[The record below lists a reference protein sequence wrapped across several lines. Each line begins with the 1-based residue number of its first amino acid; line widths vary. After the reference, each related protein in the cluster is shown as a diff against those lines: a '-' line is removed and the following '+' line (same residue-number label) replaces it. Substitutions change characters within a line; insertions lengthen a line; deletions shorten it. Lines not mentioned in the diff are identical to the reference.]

1 MATQCWRHSVVLQT
15 IWHLKSW
22 RQLAWV
28 PTRKQLIAGVWEWY
42 SLYGEYSWL
51 KIYWFLFDR
60 LCCRNIDAIRCRLY
74 VTRHH
79 QISYKKIW
87 FLAPCC
93 CLRLLNMLSYIC
105 QHLLLLHFYFDHM
118 KAHAVCAQKEHWIC
132 FAVFLVIRHSAM
144 IEMTNLWMSRFSRVT
159 ISTTWKN
166 HSGKQSQT
174 MVSNNRMVSRL
185 MMRVWLMSLVFM
197 LVMATQGEAS
207 LV

>member
-1 MATQCWRHSVVLQT
+1 MLKTFCGTPNYLAPEILKTAGMGAYTKAIDCWSLGVILFIWWIQLTENLLISFWQALLQEYRRHTLQT
-15 IWHLKSW
+15 VCDSSPPN
-22 RQLAWV
+22 QL
-28 PTRKQLIAGVWEWY
+28 Q
-42 SLYGEYSWL
+42 
-51 KIYWFLFDR
+51 
-60 LCCRNIDAIRCRLY
+60 
-74 VTRHH
+74 
-79 QISYKKIW
+79 KIW